1 MCQYMVLPL
10 KGEPTLIYPH
20 YGCHIEAARKM
31 VSVRDVRSGQH
42 GKYGKAVAERLIEL
56 KLQKGRIGITAA
68 NRTGPE
74 YMGVQAYLDL
84 QKLLP
89 QASFVF
95 CPTLFHELTY
105 RKSAEELRAMAKAG
119 QLAIKAL
126 EAVKATAKPGVR
138 EYQLAGAVAN
148 AVLSGGGR
156 YHLLMIG
163 STSMRDPKLIFPNPN
178 PSARVL
184 KEGDI
189 VLSEL
194 AMSYM
199 GYSAKIGHPVS
210 IGRPTERYQA
220 FFKDVVVGGFKEIR
234 ALLKPGTTLE
244 DVRKVGSQAFRKRGA
259 QSRPTIMHGLDLIT
273 SVPFIRADRV
283 RTEPYDMTMQ
293 PGMTYNIEITPV
305 DSEGVFGIFYSRS
318 FAITEPAPM
327 TTLQFCRRFSSPADL
342 SNECGGFMQIWKASS
357 FCLLPVAFSL
367 GVAGDCAAISFRVRS
382 TIMPNARPGRYH
394 GPHRGALPGDAPAS
408 RSSWTTARARAG
420 SSGWRSARTRT
431 PTATRSLSPRWER

>member
-1 MCQYMVLPL
+1 MDNDWNLVRRELDKSDNFEAICNSPWYTDAVYEKFSDEEFARRHAAARKLMARDSLDALVLTGGPDIYSHGGGVAWGAGLIDDRGMCQYLVLPF

-56 KLQKGRIGITAA
+56 KLEKGRIGITAA

-74 YMGVQAYLDL
+74 YMGVQAYLDM

-89 QASFVF
+89 QASFIF

-119 QLAIKAL
+119 QLAIRAL

-163 STSMRDPKLIFPNPN
+163 STSMHDPKLIFPNPN

-210 IGRPTERYQA
+210 VGRPTESYQT
-220 FFKDVVVGGFKEIR
+220 FFRDVVLGGFKEIR

-283 RTEPYDMTMQ
+283 RTEAYDTTMQ

-305 DSEGVFGIFYSRS
+305 DKEGVFGIFYSRS
-318 FAITEPAPM
+318 FAITE
-327 TTLQFCRRFSSPADL
+327 TGHQDL
-342 SNECGGFMQIWKASS
+342 TPY
-357 FCLLPVAFSL
+357 PVDEIL
-367 GVAGDCAAISFRVRS
+367 VAG
-382 TIMPNARPGRYH
+382 
-394 GPHRGALPGDAPAS
+394 
-408 RSSWTTARARAG
+408 
-420 SSGWRSARTRT
+420 
-431 PTATRSLSPRWER
+431 

>member
-1 MCQYMVLPL
+1 MSHDNDWNQVRHELDKSDNFEAICNSPWYADTVYEKFSDAEFARRHEAARKLMARDGLDALILTGGPDIYSHGGGVAWGAGLLDDRGMCQYMVLPL

-56 KLQKGRIGITAA
+56 NLQKGRIGITAA

-74 YMGVQAYLDL
+74 YMGVQAYLDM

-163 STSMRDPKLIFPNPN
+163 STSMHDPKLIFPNPN
-178 PSARVL
+178 PSARML

-210 IGRPTERYQA
+210 IGRPTERYQT
-220 FFKDVVVGGFKEIR
+220 FFKNVVVAGFKEIR

-283 RTEPYDMTMQ
+283 RTEPYDMTML

-305 DSEGVFGIFYSRS
+305 DKDGVFGIFYSRS
-318 FAITEPAPM
+318 FAITE
-327 TTLQFCRRFSSPADL
+327 SGADDL
-342 SNECGGFMQIWKASS
+342 TPY
-357 FCLLPVAFSL
+357 PVDEIL
-367 GVAGDCAAISFRVRS
+367 VAG
-382 TIMPNARPGRYH
+382 
-394 GPHRGALPGDAPAS
+394 
-408 RSSWTTARARAG
+408 
-420 SSGWRSARTRT
+420 
-431 PTATRSLSPRWER
+431 

>member
-1 MCQYMVLPL
+1 MDNDWNQVRRELDKSDNFEAICNSPWYADAVYEKFSDAEFARRHEAARKLMARDGLDALILTGGPDIYSHGGGVAWGAGLLDDRGMCQYLVLPL

-31 VSVRDVRSGQH
+31 ASVRDVRSGQH

-56 KLQKGRIGITAA
+56 NLQKGRIGITAA

-74 YMGVQAYLDL
+74 YMGVQAYQDM

-105 RKSAEELRAMAKAG
+105 RKSAEELRAMARAG
-119 QLAIKAL
+119 RLAIKAL

-148 AVLSGGGR
+148 AVLGGGGR
-156 YHLLMIG
+156 CHLLMIG
-163 STSMRDPKLIFPNPN
+163 STSMHDPKLIFPNPN

-210 IGRPTERYQA
+210 VGRPTERYRT

-283 RTEPYDMTMQ
+283 RTESYDMTMQ

-305 DSEGVFGIFYSRS
+305 DKEGVFGIFFSRS
-318 FAITEPAPM
+318 FAITE
-327 TTLQFCRRFSSPADL
+327 SGADDL
-342 SNECGGFMQIWKASS
+342 TPY
-357 FCLLPVAFSL
+357 PVDEIL
-367 GVAGDCAAISFRVRS
+367 IAG
-382 TIMPNARPGRYH
+382 
-394 GPHRGALPGDAPAS
+394 
-408 RSSWTTARARAG
+408 
-420 SSGWRSARTRT
+420 
-431 PTATRSLSPRWER
+431 

>member
-1 MCQYMVLPL
+1 MDNDWNQVRRELDKSDNFEAIRNSPWYADAVYENFSDQEFARRHEAARKLMARDGLDALILTGGPDIYSHGGGVAWGAGLLDDRGMCQYLVLPL

-20 YGCHIEAARKM
+20 YGCHIEAARQM
-31 VSVRDVRSGQH
+31 ASVRDVRSGQH

-56 KLQKGRIGITAA
+56 KLEKGRIGITAA

-74 YMGVQAYLDL
+74 YMGVQAYLDM

-119 QLAIKAL
+119 QLAIRAL
-126 EAVKATAKPGVR
+126 EAVKTTAKPGVR

-163 STSMRDPKLIFPNPN
+163 STSMHDPKLIFPNPN

-210 IGRPTERYQA
+210 VGRPTERYQT
-220 FFKDVVVGGFKEIR
+220 FFKEVVLGGFKEIR
-234 ALLKPGTTLE
+234 ALLKPGTTIE
-244 DVRKVGSQAFRKRGA
+244 DVRKAGSQAFR
-259 QSRPTIMHGLDLIT
+259 
-273 SVPFIRADRV
+273 
-283 RTEPYDMTMQ
+283 
-293 PGMTYNIEITPV
+293 
-305 DSEGVFGIFYSRS
+305 
-318 FAITEPAPM
+318 
-327 TTLQFCRRFSSPADL
+327 
-342 SNECGGFMQIWKASS
+342 
-357 FCLLPVAFSL
+357 
-367 GVAGDCAAISFRVRS
+367 
-382 TIMPNARPGRYH
+382 
-394 GPHRGALPGDAPAS
+394 
-408 RSSWTTARARAG
+408 
-420 SSGWRSARTRT
+420 
-431 PTATRSLSPRWER
+431 

>member
-1 MCQYMVLPL
+1 MDNDWNQVRRELDKSDNFEAICNSPWYSDAVYEKFSNEEFARRHEAARKLMARDGLDALILTGGPDIYSHGGGVAWGAGLQDDRGMCQYMVLPQ

-31 VSVRDVRSGQH
+31 VSVSDVRSGQH

-56 KLQKGRIGITAA
+56 NLQKGRIGITAA

-74 YMGVQAYLDL
+74 YMGVQAYLDM

-163 STSMRDPKLIFPNPN
+163 STSMHDPKLIFPNPN

-210 IGRPTERYQA
+210 VGRPTERYQT
-220 FFKDVVVGGFKEIR
+220 FFKDVVVGGFREVR

-273 SVPFIRADRV
+273 SVPFIRTDRV
-283 RTEPYDMTMQ
+283 RTETYDMTMQ

-305 DSEGVFGIFYSRS
+305 DKEGVFGIFFSRS
-318 FAITEPAPM
+318 FAITETGAQDLTPYPM
-327 TTLQFCRRFSSPADL
+327 DEIL
-342 SNECGGFMQIWKASS
+342 
-357 FCLLPVAFSL
+357 
-367 GVAGDCAAISFRVRS
+367 VAG
-382 TIMPNARPGRYH
+382 
-394 GPHRGALPGDAPAS
+394 
-408 RSSWTTARARAG
+408 
-420 SSGWRSARTRT
+420 
-431 PTATRSLSPRWER
+431 

>member
-1 MCQYMVLPL
+1 MDNDWNQVRRELDKSDNFEAICNSPWYADAVYEKFSDAEFARRHEAARKLMTRDGLDALILTGGPDIYSHGGAVAWGAGLIDDRGMCQYLVLP
-10 KGEPTLIYPH
+10 YPH

-56 KLQKGRIGITAA
+56 QLQKGRIGITAA

-95 CPTLFHELTY
+95 SPTLFHELTY
-105 RKSAEELRAMAKAG
+105 HKSAEELRAMAKAG
-119 QLAIKAL
+119 QLAIRAL

-148 AVLSGGGR
+148 AVLSAGGR

-163 STSMRDPKLIFPNPN
+163 STSMHDPKLIFPNPN
-178 PSARVL
+178 PSGRVL

-210 IGRPTERYQA
+210 VGRPTERYQA
-220 FFKDVVVGGFKEIR
+220 FFKDVVIGGFKEIR

-244 DVRKVGSQAFRKRGA
+244 DVRKVGAQAFRKRGA

-273 SVPFIRADRV
+273 SVPFVRADRV

-305 DSEGVFGIFYSRS
+305 DKEGVFGIFYSRS
-318 FAITEPAPM
+318 FAITASGHE
-327 TTLQFCRRFSSPADL
+327 DL
-342 SNECGGFMQIWKASS
+342 TPY
-357 FCLLPVAFSL
+357 PVDEIL
-367 GVAGDCAAISFRVRS
+367 VAG
-382 TIMPNARPGRYH
+382 
-394 GPHRGALPGDAPAS
+394 
-408 RSSWTTARARAG
+408 
-420 SSGWRSARTRT
+420 
-431 PTATRSLSPRWER
+431 

>member
-1 MCQYMVLPL
+1 MDNDWNKVRRELDVSDHFEAICNSPWYSDTVYNKFSDEEFARRHEAARKLMMRDGLDALILTGGPDIYSHGSGVTWGAGLIDERGMCQYMVLPL

-20 YGCHIEAARKM
+20 YGCHIEAARRM

-56 KLQKGRIGITAA
+56 NLQKGRIGIIAA
-68 NRTGPE
+68 DRTGPE
-74 YMGVQAYLDL
+74 YMGVQAYFDM
-84 QKLLP
+84 QKLMS
-89 QASFVF
+89 QATFVF
-95 CPTLFHELTY
+95 CPNLLHELTY

-148 AVLSGGGR
+148 AVMSEGGR

-163 STSMRDPKLIFPNPN
+163 STSIHDPKLIFPNPN

-210 IGRPTERYQA
+210 VGRPTEKYAA
-220 FFKDVVVGGFKEIR
+220 FFKDVVIGGFKEI
-234 ALLKPGTTLE
+234 ASHLKPGTTLE
-244 DVRKVGSQAFRKRGA
+244 DIRKVGSRAFRDRGA

-283 RTEPYDMTMQ
+283 RAEPYETTMQ

-305 DSEGVFGIFYSRS
+305 DKEGVFGIFYSRS
-318 FAITEPAPM
+318 FAITDSGA
-327 TTLQFCRRFSSPADL
+327 QDL
-342 SNECGGFMQIWKASS
+342 TPY
-357 FCLLPVAFSL
+357 PVDEIL
-367 GVAGDCAAISFRVRS
+367 VAG
-382 TIMPNARPGRYH
+382 
-394 GPHRGALPGDAPAS
+394 
-408 RSSWTTARARAG
+408 
-420 SSGWRSARTRT
+420 
-431 PTATRSLSPRWER
+431 

>member
-1 MCQYMVLPL
+1 MDNDWNQVRRELDKSDNFEAICNSPWYTDTVYEKFSDAEFARRHEAARKLMARDGFDALILTGGPDIYSHGGGVAWGAGLLDDRGMCQYMVLPL

-56 KLQKGRIGITAA
+56 NLQKGRIGITAA

-163 STSMRDPKLIFPNPN
+163 STSMHDPKLIFPNPN
-178 PSARVL
+178 PSARML

-210 IGRPTERYQA
+210 VGRPTERYQN

-283 RTEPYDMTMQ
+283 RTESYDMTMQ

-305 DSEGVFGIFYSRS
+305 DKEGVFGIFYSRS
-318 FAITEPAPM
+318 FAITD
-327 TTLQFCRRFSSPADL
+327 TGYQDL
-342 SNECGGFMQIWKASS
+342 TPYPVDEI
-357 FCLLPVAFSL
+357 LL
-367 GVAGDCAAISFRVRS
+367 AG
-382 TIMPNARPGRYH
+382 
-394 GPHRGALPGDAPAS
+394 
-408 RSSWTTARARAG
+408 
-420 SSGWRSARTRT
+420 
-431 PTATRSLSPRWER
+431 

>member
-1 MCQYMVLPL
+1 MDNDWNQVRRELDKSDNFEAICNSPWYTDTVYEKFSDAEFARRHEAARKLMARDGFDALILTGGPDIYSHGGGVAWGAGLIDDRGMCQYMVLPL

-56 KLQKGRIGITAA
+56 NLQKGRIGITAA

-163 STSMRDPKLIFPNPN
+163 STSMHDPKLIFPNPN
-178 PSARVL
+178 PSARML

-210 IGRPTERYQA
+210 VGRPTERYQN

-283 RTEPYDMTMQ
+283 RTESYDMTMQ

-305 DSEGVFGIFYSRS
+305 DKEGVFGIFYSRS
-318 FAITEPAPM
+318 FAITD
-327 TTLQFCRRFSSPADL
+327 TGYQDL
-342 SNECGGFMQIWKASS
+342 TPYPVDEI
-357 FCLLPVAFSL
+357 LL
-367 GVAGDCAAISFRVRS
+367 AG
-382 TIMPNARPGRYH
+382 
-394 GPHRGALPGDAPAS
+394 
-408 RSSWTTARARAG
+408 
-420 SSGWRSARTRT
+420 
-431 PTATRSLSPRWER
+431 

>member
-1 MCQYMVLPL
+1 MARDGFDALILTGGPDIYSHGGGVAWGAGLLDDRGMCQYMVLPL

-56 KLQKGRIGITAA
+56 NLQKGRIGITAA

-163 STSMRDPKLIFPNPN
+163 STSMHDPKLIFPNPN
-178 PSARVL
+178 PSARML

-210 IGRPTERYQA
+210 VGRPTERYQN

-283 RTEPYDMTMQ
+283 RTESYDMTMQ

-305 DSEGVFGIFYSRS
+305 DKEGVFGIFYSRS
-318 FAITEPAPM
+318 FAITD
-327 TTLQFCRRFSSPADL
+327 TGYQDL
-342 SNECGGFMQIWKASS
+342 TPYPVDEI
-357 FCLLPVAFSL
+357 LL
-367 GVAGDCAAISFRVRS
+367 AG
-382 TIMPNARPGRYH
+382 
-394 GPHRGALPGDAPAS
+394 
-408 RSSWTTARARAG
+408 
-420 SSGWRSARTRT
+420 
-431 PTATRSLSPRWER
+431 

>member
-1 MCQYMVLPL
+1 MSHDNDWNQVRHELDKSDNFEAICNSPWYTDTVYEKFSDAEFARRHEAARKLMARDGLDALILTGGPDIYSHGGGVAWGAGLLDDRGMCQYMVLPL

-56 KLQKGRIGITAA
+56 NLQKGRIGITAA

-74 YMGVQAYLDL
+74 YMGVQAYLDM

-163 STSMRDPKLIFPNPN
+163 STSMHDPKLIFPNPN
-178 PSARVL
+178 PSARML

-210 IGRPTERYQA
+210 IGRPTERYQT
-220 FFKDVVVGGFKEIR
+220 FFKNVVVAGFKEIR

-283 RTEPYDMTMQ
+283 RTEPYDMTML

-305 DSEGVFGIFYSRS
+305 DKDGVFGIFYSRS
-318 FAITEPAPM
+318 FAITE
-327 TTLQFCRRFSSPADL
+327 SGADDL
-342 SNECGGFMQIWKASS
+342 TPY
-357 FCLLPVAFSL
+357 PVDEIL
-367 GVAGDCAAISFRVRS
+367 VAG
-382 TIMPNARPGRYH
+382 
-394 GPHRGALPGDAPAS
+394 
-408 RSSWTTARARAG
+408 
-420 SSGWRSARTRT
+420 
-431 PTATRSLSPRWER
+431 

>member
-1 MCQYMVLPL
+1 MDNDWNKVRHELDKSENFEAICNSPWYSDTVYNKFSDEEFARRHEAARKLMRRDGLDALILTGGPDIYSHGSGVTWGAGLIDERGMCQYMVLPL

-20 YGCHIEAARKM
+20 YGCHIEAARRM

-56 KLQKGRIGITAA
+56 NLQKGRIGIIAA
-68 NRTGPE
+68 DRTGPE
-74 YMGVQAYLDL
+74 YMGVQAYFDM

-89 QASFVF
+89 QATFEF
-95 CPTLFHELTY
+95 CPNLLHELTY
-105 RKSAEELRAMAKAG
+105 CKSPEELRAMAKAG

-148 AVLSGGGR
+148 AVLSEGGR

-163 STSMRDPKLIFPNPN
+163 STSMHDPKLIFPNPN

-210 IGRPTERYQA
+210 IGRPTEQYSS
-220 FFKDVVVGGFKEIR
+220 FFKEVVVGGFKEI
-234 ALLKPGTTLE
+234 ASHLKPGTTLE
-244 DVRKVGSQAFRKRGA
+244 DMRRVGSRAFRERGA

-283 RTEPYDMTMQ
+283 RAEPYETTMQ

-305 DSEGVFGIFYSRS
+305 DKEGVFGIFYSRS
-318 FAITEPAPM
+318 FAITDTGA
-327 TTLQFCRRFSSPADL
+327 QDL
-342 SNECGGFMQIWKASS
+342 TPY
-357 FCLLPVAFSL
+357 PVDEIL
-367 GVAGDCAAISFRVRS
+367 VAG
-382 TIMPNARPGRYH
+382 
-394 GPHRGALPGDAPAS
+394 
-408 RSSWTTARARAG
+408 
-420 SSGWRSARTRT
+420 
-431 PTATRSLSPRWER
+431 

>member
-1 MCQYMVLPL
+1 MDNDWNQVRRELDKSDNFEAICNSPWYTDAVYEKFSNEEFARRHEAARKLMARDGLDALILTGGPDIYSHGGGVAWGAGLQDDRGMCQYMVLPL

-31 VSVRDVRSGQH
+31 ASVRDVRSGQH

-138 EYQLAGAVAN
+138 EYQLAGAAAN

-283 RTEPYDMTMQ
+283 RTEAYDMTMQ

-305 DSEGVFGIFYSRS
+305 DKEGVFGIFYSRS
-318 FAITEPAPM
+318 FAITASGHE
-327 TTLQFCRRFSSPADL
+327 DL
-342 SNECGGFMQIWKASS
+342 TPY
-357 FCLLPVAFSL
+357 PVDEIL
-367 GVAGDCAAISFRVRS
+367 IAG
-382 TIMPNARPGRYH
+382 
-394 GPHRGALPGDAPAS
+394 
-408 RSSWTTARARAG
+408 
-420 SSGWRSARTRT
+420 
-431 PTATRSLSPRWER
+431 

>member
-1 MCQYMVLPL
+1 MDNDWNQVRRELDKSDNFEAICNSPWYTDTVYEKFSDAEFARRHEAARKLMARDGLDALILTGGPDIYSHGGGVAWGAGLLDDRGMCQYMVLPL

-56 KLQKGRIGITAA
+56 NLQKGRIGITAA

-74 YMGVQAYLDL
+74 YMGVQAYLDM

-119 QLAIKAL
+119 QLAIRAL

-163 STSMRDPKLIFPNPN
+163 STSMQDPKLIFPNPN
-178 PSARVL
+178 PSARLL

-210 IGRPTERYQA
+210 IGRPTDRYQK

-283 RTEPYDMTMQ
+283 RTESYDMTMQ

-305 DSEGVFGIFYSRS
+305 DKEGVFGIFYSRS
-318 FAITEPAPM
+318 FAITETGA
-327 TTLQFCRRFSSPADL
+327 QDL
-342 SNECGGFMQIWKASS
+342 TPY
-357 FCLLPVAFSL
+357 PVDEIL
-367 GVAGDCAAISFRVRS
+367 VAG
-382 TIMPNARPGRYH
+382 
-394 GPHRGALPGDAPAS
+394 
-408 RSSWTTARARAG
+408 
-420 SSGWRSARTRT
+420 
-431 PTATRSLSPRWER
+431 

>member
-1 MCQYMVLPL
+1 MDNDWNQVRRELDKSDNFEAICNSPWYTDTVYEKFSDEEFARRHQAARQLMARDGLDTLILTGGPDIYSHGGGVAWGAGLIDDRGMCQYLVLPL

-105 RKSAEELRAMAKAG
+105 RKSPEELRAMAKAG
-119 QLAIKAL
+119 QLAIRAL

-163 STSMRDPKLIFPNPN
+163 STSMHDPKLIFPNPN

-210 IGRPTERYQA
+210 VGRPTERYQT
-220 FFKDVVVGGFKEIR
+220 FFKDVVLGGFKEIR
-234 ALLKPGTTLE
+234 VLLKPGTTLE
-244 DVRKVGSQAFRKRGA
+244 DVRKVGAQAFRKRGA

-283 RTEPYDMTMQ
+283 RTESYDMTMQ

-305 DSEGVFGIFYSRS
+305 DREGVFGIFYSRS
-318 FAITEPAPM
+318 FAITE
-327 TTLQFCRRFSSPADL
+327 SGADDL
-342 SNECGGFMQIWKASS
+342 TPY
-357 FCLLPVAFSL
+357 PVEEII
-367 GVAGDCAAISFRVRS
+367 VAG
-382 TIMPNARPGRYH
+382 
-394 GPHRGALPGDAPAS
+394 
-408 RSSWTTARARAG
+408 
-420 SSGWRSARTRT
+420 
-431 PTATRSLSPRWER
+431 

>member
-1 MCQYMVLPL
+1 MDNDWNQVRRELDKSDNFEAICNSPWYTDTVYEKFSDAEFARRHEAARKLMARDGLDALILTGGPDIYSHGGGVAWGAGLLDDRAMCQYMVLPL

-56 KLQKGRIGITAA
+56 NLQKGRIGITAA

-126 EAVKATAKPGVR
+126 EAVRATAKPGVR

-148 AVLSGGGR
+148 AVLGAGGR

-163 STSMRDPKLIFPNPN
+163 STSMHDPKLIFPNPN

-184 KEGDI
+184 REGDI

-210 IGRPTERYQA
+210 VGRPTERYQT

-273 SVPFIRADRV
+273 SVPFVRADRV
-283 RTEPYDMTMQ
+283 RTESYDMTMQ

-305 DSEGVFGIFYSRS
+305 DKEGVFGIFYSRS
-318 FAITEPAPM
+318 FAITE
-327 TTLQFCRRFSSPADL
+327 SGHEDL
-342 SNECGGFMQIWKASS
+342 TPY
-357 FCLLPVAFSL
+357 PVDEIL
-367 GVAGDCAAISFRVRS
+367 VAG
-382 TIMPNARPGRYH
+382 
-394 GPHRGALPGDAPAS
+394 
-408 RSSWTTARARAG
+408 
-420 SSGWRSARTRT
+420 
-431 PTATRSLSPRWER
+431 